1 MYKFYNLTNI
11 IKFKFKEKEWVNKL
25 LISNNQLIII
35 IRFRK
40 LIKIKLLN
48 QKLLWI
54 KLRILLKNN

>member
-1 MYKFYNLTNI
+1 MTNL

-54 KLRILLKNN
+54 KLRIPLKNN